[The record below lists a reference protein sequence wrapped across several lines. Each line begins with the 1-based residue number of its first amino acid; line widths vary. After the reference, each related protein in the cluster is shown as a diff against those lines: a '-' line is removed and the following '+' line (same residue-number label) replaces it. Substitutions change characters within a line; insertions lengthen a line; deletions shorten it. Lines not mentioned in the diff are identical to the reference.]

1 MSHLSLPISLLKK
14 RRSPLSFFHG
24 VSCSMTVLISQ
35 YQIET
40 HTTSVLHGKRTL
52 RFPLIALTTRRSMG
66 PSRHVLS
73 QMVVAGTMTVHP
85 PYNPDKTNSD
95 YAAVKP
101 TTSIIRR

>member
-1 MSHLSLPISLLKK
+1 MSHLTLPISLLKK

-24 VSCSMTVLISQ
+24 VSCSMTVLFSQ

-40 HTTSVLHGKRTL
+40 QTSSVLHGKRTL

-101 TTSIIRR
+101 INSIIRR

>member
-1 MSHLSLPISLLKK
+1 MTAFYSN
-14 RRSPLSFFHG
+14 FH
-24 VSCSMTVLISQ
+24 MEPNTA
-35 YQIET
+35 
-40 HTTSVLHGKRTL
+40 SVLHGIRTL

-85 PYNPDKTNSD
+85 PYNPEKTNSD
-95 YAAVKP
+95 HADVKP